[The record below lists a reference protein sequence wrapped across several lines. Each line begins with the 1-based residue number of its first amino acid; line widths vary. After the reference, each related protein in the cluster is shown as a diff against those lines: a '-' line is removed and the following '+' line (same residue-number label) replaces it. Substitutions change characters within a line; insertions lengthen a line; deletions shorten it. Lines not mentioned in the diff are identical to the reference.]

1 MRERYPLRC
10 PMRSLLSLSRS
21 IDRITRAVGRLA
33 AWLTLVMVFVAAYNA
48 IARYIGRAM
57 GRELTSNAW
66 VELQWYLFSLV
77 FLLGAAHT
85 LRANRHVRVDVLYGR
100 LSERNQARI
109 DFWGGLLLL
118 LPFCAFAIWC
128 CWPMVRESIA
138 IREASPDP
146 NGLPRWPIKATILLA
161 FALLFLQGVSETI
174 KRGAILRGYSAE
186 EVGLRE
192 VSAGTTENQEQQ
204 A

>member
-1 MRERYPLRC
+1 
-10 PMRSLLSLSRS
+10 MRSLLPLSRS
-21 IDRITRAVGRLA
+21 IDRINRAVGRFA
-33 AWLTLVMVFVAAYNA
+33 SWLTLVMVLVAAYNA
-48 IARYIGRAM
+48 VARYIGRAM

-66 VELQWYLFSLV
+66 VELQWYIFSLV

-100 LSERNQARI
+100 LSARNQTRV

-118 LPFCAFAIWC
+118 LPFCLFAIWC
-128 CWPMVRESIA
+128 CWPMVRESIS

-146 NGLPRWPIKATILLA
+146 NGLPRWPIKASILLA

-174 KRGAILRGYSAE
+174 KRGAILRGSSPE
-186 EVGLRE
+186 DVGLHE
-192 VSAGTTENQEQQ
+192 VDTRSAKHENHKEQQ
-204 A
+204 V